1 MAIPSHIG
9 TRGSPSAIDVRVT
22 PLKTKT
28 YCIRAVQDDA
38 DVCLRIAFV
47 HAHGKPASMRS
58 SRGMRTRQRT
68 QPHHGPQR
76 GRKEEG
82 LLSRKNRRTSTAKA
96 MIEAAVQIALLQIAA
111 DTRSTQTDNEQPT
124 TVSSQSVVTQ

>member
-47 HAHGKPASMRS
+47 RASG
-58 SRGMRTRQRT
+58 GMRTRQRT

-96 MIEAAVQIALLQIAA
+96 MIEAVAEIALLQIAA